1 MAESL
6 DSPDEVLELCLYGRP
21 PLPVPG
27 FSRAKS
33 PHLQLRLPVLY
44 KHRNPST
51 SSTEPDSAS
60 GSYSDDQEDEED
72 YCKGGYHRVH
82 IGETFKDGRYEVLHK
97 LGWGHFSTVWM
108 VRDTHTGGLGALK
121 VVKSAP
127 HYAEAARDEITL
139 LRQIR
144 ESDPAD
150 ACCCARLLDSF
161 DHVGP
166 HGRHVC
172 MLFEVL
178 GDNLLTLIRLY
189 DHRGIPLPVVRALT
203 RQVLVALD
211 HMHSGPGII
220 HTDMKPENIAGLVAA
235 GVPLT
240 RAQKKNL
247 KKKQGR
253 GPGAEAES
261 EGEEEEE
268 AAGAQT
274 SGWGDAARQASD
286 GDAQTRGDAGAQA
299 GAADAKARP
308 SSPGVDL
315 RALEQRLLTM
325 PAKVV
330 DFGNAC
336 WVHKHFTDDIQTRQ
350 YRSPEV
356 ILGGGYDTSADIWSL
371 ACMVFELATGDFLF
385 EPKQG
390 HGYTRDE
397 DHLAQMIE
405 LLDRMPRAVALGG
418 KRSREFFTEGR
429 AACRHIHRLN
439 HWPRGPGGCGRS
451 TTSRARIVSA
461 ALALRDFLL
470 PMLAYVPSKR
480 ATAAQMLQH
489 PWLAGVGECE
499 ASTGPGPVEPPRD
512 DGRRP
517 NPSRGSRSPKRTRS
531 PSSADR
537 RHGSSQQC
545 TSPAKR
551 SAQENG
557 GGAAGDAASSVTLA
571 EQKLGAIHLSS
582 VEATA

>member
-1 MAESL
+1 M
-6 DSPDEVLELCLYGRP
+6 PIP
-21 PLPVPG
+21 
-27 FSRAKS
+27 KS
-33 PHLQLRLPVLY
+33 SHSHHTGKKHD

-220 HTDMKPENIAGLVAA
+220 HTDMKPENVMLRDPVRPRRAAAAPAPAVPAAAQGKIAGLVAA

-418 KRSREFFTEGR
+418 KRSREFFTREGR
-429 AACRHIHRLN
+429 LRHIHRLN
-439 HWPRGPGGCGRS
+439 HWPLDRVLREKYHLPRED
-451 TTSRARIVSA
+451 

-571 EQKLGAIHLSS
+571 EQKLGAIHLSP